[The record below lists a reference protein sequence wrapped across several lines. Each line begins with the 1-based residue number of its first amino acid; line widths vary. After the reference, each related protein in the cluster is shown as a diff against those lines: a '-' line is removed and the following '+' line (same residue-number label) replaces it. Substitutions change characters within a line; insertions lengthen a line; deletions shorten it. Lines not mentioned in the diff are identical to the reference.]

1 LKPNY
6 LHNDLSMACG
16 VEMQKTKMAISSKA
30 EISAIY
36 FALLQC
42 GYDYYALEKDAGL
55 ISKLESYRTQQNPH
69 QLSFFSK
76 IKQNTCEVYPYWPR
90 AAVLE
95 EATFYLDNTCTGFT
109 QFTQLQNR
117 IMNAGN
123 ISPKEK
129 DGDLWDW
136 ITQFPMALK
145 DVLVS
150 SPFLSYLSWER
161 SWIAEQNE
169 IFREDLK
176 NLQTILQQCNAL
188 YGSPLDGIH
197 VLLNPIKCAYSS
209 DHYEHGGHL
218 YFSLGWFRK
227 ESILHELLHPV
238 IHPYVMRMRDE
249 ILHYQGCFPDIDES
263 YRQDGSDAGR
273 LNAAEEYLVRALTE
287 RAVCGALPND
297 LNQYIQDKMKEL

>member
-1 LKPNY
+1 
-6 LHNDLSMACG
+6 
-16 VEMQKTKMAISSKA
+16 MQKTNLAISSKA

-42 GYDYYALEKDAGL
+42 GYDYYAMEKDARL
-55 ISKLESYRTQQNPH
+55 ISKLEYYRSQQNPH
-69 QLSFFSK
+69 PLSFFSK

-95 EATFYLDNTCTGFT
+95 EATFYLNKSYTGFV
-109 QFTQLQNR
+109 QFTQLKKR
-117 IMNAGN
+117 IMSAGN

-129 DGDLWDW
+129 GKDLWDW
-136 ITQFPMALK
+136 ITQFPEAVK

-161 SWIAEQNE
+161 SWIAEQSE
-169 IFREDLK
+169 IFREELK

-188 YGSPLDGIH
+188 YGSQLDGIH
-197 VLLNPIKCAYSS
+197 VLMNPIKCAYSS
-209 DHYEHGGHL
+209 DHYEYGGHF

-238 IHPYVMRMRDE
+238 IHSYVMRMRDE
-249 ILHYQGCFPDIDES
+249 ILHYQGSFPDIDES
-263 YRQDGSDAGR
+263 YRLDGSDAGR

-287 RAVCGALPND
+287 RVVCGVLPND
-297 LNQYIQDKMKEL
+297 LSQFVQDKMNKL